1 MERLLDRNTV
11 GKLVLTPLSTAGV
24 EFVYDQADDR
34 TVFVATGSGD
44 ITVVANGPQGVNDY
58 KITVNGT
65 YTEGDTTKSYDVSVF
80 TLDSYFFKGSN
91 GKVTLKGASTIKV
104 GVIALP

>member
-11 GKLVLTPLSTAGV
+11 GKITLTALSTAGV

-34 TVFVATGSGD
+34 TVFVATGSGN
-44 ITVVANGPQGVNDY
+44 ITVVANGPQGVHDHT
-58 KITVNGT
+58 ITVG
-65 YTEGDTTKSYDVSVF
+65 GDVSVF
-80 TLDSYFFKGSN
+80 TLDSYFFKGTN
-91 GKVTLKGASTIKV
+91 GKVTLKGANTIEV